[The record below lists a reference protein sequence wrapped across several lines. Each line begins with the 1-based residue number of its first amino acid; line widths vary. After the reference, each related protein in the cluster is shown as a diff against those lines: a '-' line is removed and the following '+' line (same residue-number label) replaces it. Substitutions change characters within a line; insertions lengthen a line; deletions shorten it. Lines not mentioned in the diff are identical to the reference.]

1 MHARHTPR
9 VLRPRCPRSHSR
21 ASARSGAHALVCRSG
36 GGRGV
41 MILFWLVRSL
51 VVRIFGLCCLGVR
64 NFGFT
69 VFWLA
74 GCLGVRIPGFTVTL
88 DLRILQHTWISGSLC
103 GCLLRVVWF
112 FGFFLGSHGT
122 LVAVSA
128 PFMMPLRDS
137 DIPMNVPFTFSNKQ
151 PLHLYSLMGPQLP

>member
-1 MHARHTPR
+1 
-9 VLRPRCPRSHSR
+9 
-21 ASARSGAHALVCRSG
+21 
-36 GGRGV
+36 

-51 VVRIFGLCCLGVR
+51 VVRIFGLCCLGVL

-112 FGFFLGSHGT
+112 FGFFLGRM
-122 LVAVSA
+122 A
-128 PFMMPLRDS
+128 RW
-137 DIPMNVPFTFSNKQ
+137 
-151 PLHLYSLMGPQLP
+151 

>member
-1 MHARHTPR
+1 LHAQHTSR
-9 VLRPRCPRSHSR
+9 VLRPRCPRSHLR
-21 ASARSGAHALVCRSG
+21 ASDRSGAHALVCRSG

-51 VVRIFGLCCLGVR
+51 VVQIFGLCCLGVR

-88 DLRILQHTWISGSLC
+88 DLRILQHIRISGSLC

-112 FGFFLGSHGT
+112 FGFSWVTWHAGSCFSAVYDASTRLGH
-122 LVAVSA
+122 
-128 PFMMPLRDS
+128 
-137 DIPMNVPFTFSNKQ
+137 SNECS
-151 PLHLYSLMGPQLP
+151 LYVQ

>member
-112 FGFFLGSHGT
+112 FGFFSWVAWHAGSCFSAVYDASTRLGH
-122 LVAVSA
+122 
-128 PFMMPLRDS
+128 
-137 DIPMNVPFTFSNKQ
+137 SNECS
-151 PLHLYSLMGPQLP
+151 LYVQ